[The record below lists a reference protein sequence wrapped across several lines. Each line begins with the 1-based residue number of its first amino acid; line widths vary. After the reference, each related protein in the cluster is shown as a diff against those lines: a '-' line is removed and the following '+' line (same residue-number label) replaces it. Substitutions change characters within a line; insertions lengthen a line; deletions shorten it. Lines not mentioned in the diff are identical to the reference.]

1 MGYGNGMSGSKRMIR
16 KPAIRKKMY
25 SKEFSSVYSN
35 ADAKSGD
42 CKITSSSRRLT
53 SFDGT
58 LTYRKGY
65 PKVTFTSDDRRTSF
79 SFSLR
84 EVISERIVRG
94 AHIITIP

>member
-1 MGYGNGMSGSKRMIR
+1 MGYGHGIVSANSGTKSAPVRT
-16 KPAIRKKMY
+16 KKY
-25 SKEFSSVYSN
+25 SREFASVYSN

-58 LTYRKGY
+58 LTYKKGY

-84 EVISERIVRG
+84 EVISERVVRG